1 MSHYQQIEQ
10 DYIRWRKSDNQEYP
24 IVTIQKPKD
33 DVVEYSDIWWLFKKF
48 CFNLGYAIL
57 SYTLQGSHIVVD
69 LLW

>member
-33 DVVEYSDIWWLFKKF
+33 DVVEYSDIW
-48 CFNLGYAIL
+48 
-57 SYTLQGSHIVVD
+57 
-69 LLW
+69 